1 MKKNEHGKA
10 HVQPTPLVATESKIN
25 LIEFYPNTSRPEA
38 LKHMELLQYKPL
50 MPHPLQW
57 AAPTARRR
65 RYQVALAKDPGVK
78 KLQSQVYLYVM
89 YCESVCMYIYTY
101 VYYILTYNMYHA
113 YITYY
118 T

>member
-78 KLQSQVYLYVM
+78 KTSITSIFVRDVLWK
-89 YCESVCMYIYTY
+89 CMY
-101 VYYILTYNMYHA
+101 VYIHICVLYID
-113 YITYY
+113 I
-118 T
+118 